1 MKICPVC
8 GLQYPND
15 QELCFVD
22 NARLELMADPWLGQ
36 TLAGR
41 YLVEEV
47 IGEGGMATVYR
58 ARHTLVDRPIAVKIL
73 SQALAKNPA
82 MRERFRREAKNA
94 AQLAHPNIIE
104 IDDHGET
111 PEGAVFMVME
121 LLEGAPLSD
130 LIAEGPMAAER
141 VMTLG
146 LQLARGLARAHDFDV
161 IHRDLKPENVFV
173 TAGEGGQPL
182 VKLLDFGIARSMH
195 DSRLTNAG
203 EIFGTPQYM
212 APERVTSIDAGPA
225 ADLYALGC
233 ILYEMLVG
241 RPPFEAEEITGY
253 FIAHMQQPPPRP
265 SADVRCPAQ
274 LEALILALMEKAPER
289 RPVDAHQVI
298 KELQALAPAEE
309 DTLEAPPITG
319 VTRRPAVAPT
329 LPPTTL
335 ERWARRTAIFEE
347 MLARAHP
354 GAAPAELR
362 ALLDGIRDTLGRVH
376 AIRSAGLKEQR
387 TLEALDRDA
396 RETRARLG
404 FAVQS
409 LAEDLSAA
417 RETARDARAEVQPYL
432 DSEAQAKGAYDAGL
446 GQLESRGGFRTL
458 DAPDSGYAATLH
470 AIADAVER
478 WHLAHGSAEKA
489 RRWVEAKEREVTDL
503 DFQIQALRGNLA
515 KVEQTYDA
523 RREASEEVL
532 TRGGVEA
539 AEREQDLIGLA
550 ARFCDALRS
559 ERRLDDLFRKLEA
572 ESA

>member
-1 MKICPVC
+1 MKICPSC
-8 GLQYPND
+8 RLQYPND

-22 NARLELMADPWLGQ
+22 NARLEVRADPWIGQ

-73 SQALAKNPA
+73 SEALAKNPA

-195 DSRLTNAG
+195 DSRLTSAG

-233 ILYEMLVG
+233 ILFEMLVG
-241 RPPFEAEEITGY
+241 SPPFAAQEITGY
-253 FIAHMQQPPPRP
+253 FIAHMQQPPPKP
-265 SADVRCPAQ
+265 SERVRCPAR
-274 LEALILALMEKAPER
+274 LEALILSLLEKRPED

-298 KELQALAPAEE
+298 KVLQALAPTEE

-319 VTRRPAVAPT
+319 LSRRPAVAPT

-354 GAAPAELR
+354 AGAPPDLR
-362 ALLDGIRDTLGRVH
+362 QLLDGIRNTLQRVH

-387 TLEALDRDA
+387 ALEAVGREA

-417 RETARDARAEVQPYL
+417 RETVRDARAEVQPYL
-432 DSEAQAKGAYDAGL
+432 DAESQAKGAYRTGL
-446 GQLESRGGFRTL
+446 AQLADRGGFRTL
-458 DAPDSGYAATLH
+458 EVPDPGYAATLH

-478 WHLAHGSAEKA
+478 WHLAHGSADKA
-489 RRWVEAKEREVTDL
+489 RRWVEAKEREVKDL
-503 DFQIQALRGNLA
+503 DFQIQALRANLA
-515 KVEQTYDA
+515 KVEQSYDA
-523 RREASEEVL
+523 RRDTSEEAL
-532 TRGGVEA
+532 TRGGAEA
-539 AEREQDLIGLA
+539 AEREQELIGLA
-550 ARFCDALRS
+550 ARFCDALRGEGS
-559 ERRLDDLFRKLEA
+559 LHDLFRKLEA